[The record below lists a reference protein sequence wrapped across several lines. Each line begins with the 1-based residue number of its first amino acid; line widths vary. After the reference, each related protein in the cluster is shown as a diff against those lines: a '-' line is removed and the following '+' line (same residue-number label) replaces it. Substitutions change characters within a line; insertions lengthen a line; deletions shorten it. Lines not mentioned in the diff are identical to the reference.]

1 MDKIDIPFLLVA
13 FGSVCAFLILGLFAI
28 FNWWMKNEYVRVHRA
43 QEMEARIMNRLDEE
57 ARTHKGEI
65 KELDA
70 RMDAMQA
77 TIAKI
82 SAILEG
88 MSVLN
93 SELKEI
99 RREISQGNA
108 EFAGFRGEI
117 NGVKGRFEA
126 LDHTLRSKALNS

>member
-13 FGSVCAFLILGLFAI
+13 FGGVAAFLIIGLFGL

-43 QEMEARIMNRLDEE
+43 QEMEARLLDRLDEE

-77 TIAKI
+77 TIAKV
-82 SAILEG
+82 SAILE
-88 MSVLN
+88 SLPN
-93 SELKEI
+93 LASELKEI
-99 RREISQGNA
+99 RREIGQSHA
-108 EFAGFRGEI
+108 ALAGFRGEF
-117 NGVKGRFEA
+117 NGVKERFDA
-126 LDHTLRSKALNS
+126 LDHALRNKGLNT